1 MSLIRPL
8 LRPEVAA
15 RLQFHSPDTD
25 TLFKCIPKEVFPIEY
40 GGTAGSISDM
50 KDYWMKKLKE
60 RR

>member
-25 TLFKCIPKEVFPIEY
+25 TLYKCIPKEVLPIEY
-40 GGTAGSISDM
+40 GGSSGSILDM
-50 KDYWMKKLKE
+50 KDYWMKKLME